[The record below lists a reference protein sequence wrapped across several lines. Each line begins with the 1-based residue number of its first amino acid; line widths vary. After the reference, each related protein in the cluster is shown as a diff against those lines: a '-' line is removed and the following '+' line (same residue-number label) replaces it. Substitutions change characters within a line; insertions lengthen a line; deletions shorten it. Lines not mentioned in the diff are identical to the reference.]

1 MNLFLTFNSQEERR
15 RYGGSAFLEFQY
27 CRLPAE
33 AETREK
39 TSIFSLKLWRNDSLY
54 VRDDDVFL
62 REYGN
67 IFDCGVYNNGKRG
80 KVDVYGI
87 NYYEPSLIDSI
98 LEKIRKEKPK
108 DCESLLPWL
117 EEAKNYN
124 GFYIMGM

>member
-33 AETREK
+33 AGTREK
-39 TSIFSLKLWRNDSLY
+39 TSIFFLEHWRNDSLY

-80 KVDVYGI
+80 TVDVYGI
-87 NYYEPSLIDSI
+87 NYYEPSLIDFI
-98 LEKIRKEKPK
+98 VEKIRKEKPM
-108 DCESLLPWL
+108 DCESILTWL

-124 GFYIMGM
+124 GFYILGM